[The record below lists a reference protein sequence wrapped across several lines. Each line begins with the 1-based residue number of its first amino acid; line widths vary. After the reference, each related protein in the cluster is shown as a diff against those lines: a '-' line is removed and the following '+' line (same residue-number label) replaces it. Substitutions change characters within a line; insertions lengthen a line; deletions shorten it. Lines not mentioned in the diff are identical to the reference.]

1 MTLSKTQTQTTP
13 TQIRLNARPKGM
25 TNASTWRITQDA
37 PPALEDGDL
46 RVSVEYISVDPAMR
60 GWLDDV
66 RSYLPPVALGE
77 VMRASGVGHVLES
90 RSAAFLSL
98 IHI

>member
-25 TNASTWRITQDA
+25 TNASTWLITQDA

-46 RVSVEYISVDPAMR
+46 RVSVEYISVDPAT
-60 GWLDDV
+60 V
-66 RSYLPPVALGE
+66 SYTHLTLPTKRIV
-77 VMRASGVGHVLES
+77 
-90 RSAAFLSL
+90 
-98 IHI
+98 